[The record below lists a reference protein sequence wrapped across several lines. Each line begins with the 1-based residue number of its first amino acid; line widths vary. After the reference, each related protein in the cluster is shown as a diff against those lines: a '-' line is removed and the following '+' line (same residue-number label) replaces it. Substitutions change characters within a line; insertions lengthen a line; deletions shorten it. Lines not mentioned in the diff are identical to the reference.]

1 MAARLSHRAHTLH
14 HDGEQLQA
22 RTRLLQ
28 DELMAKL
35 TERSNQLLYILSVMT
50 AVLLPMTIISGLFG
64 MNVGGLPLVD
74 TALGFW
80 VVTAIAVVVAG
91 IVYMVVRRLGRV

>member
-1 MAARLSHRAHTLH
+1 
-14 HDGEQLQA
+14 
-22 RTRLLQ
+22 
-28 DELMAKL
+28 MAKL

-50 AVLLPMTIISGLFG
+50 AVLLPMTIISGLFS

>member
-1 MAARLSHRAHTLH
+1 
-14 HDGEQLQA
+14 
-22 RTRLLQ
+22 
-28 DELMAKL
+28 MAKL
-35 TERSNQLLYILSVMT
+35 TERLNQLLYILSVMT

-91 IVYMVVRRLGRV
+91 IVYMVVRRLGRI

>member
-1 MAARLSHRAHTLH
+1 
-14 HDGEQLQA
+14 
-22 RTRLLQ
+22 
-28 DELMAKL
+28 
-35 TERSNQLLYILSVMT
+35 
-50 AVLLPMTIISGLFG
+50 FG